1 MDTDPKPK
9 PPYQL
14 GVHGRQVRDRASLV
28 ERVDAADPLDGGFD
42 PKRRGAAGAKR
53 ADLGARF
60 AAAASASVHPA
71 ASLLA
76 EVRAVVAEERG
87 LPRPARPHLVRA
99 LGRLGGFDSESS
111 SNASTTKENLNGD
124 AISNANL
131 RGATPSSSSSSASA
145 RSIRLA
151 RERTETRAL
160 VSAAVRGAATC
171 LVTLDQSAERATDEE
186 ITTPASSSVRTW
198 AYSDRRRVAHAL
210 LDAVGPAAR
219 RNGCVG
225 LAHVA
230 SVRAVFA
237 GCLLARTP
245 DAASGGANGVSPAA
259 TFHVGLA
266 CPRVAVRFANI
277 LRVPPSAA
285 IDPGDATAL
294 AEALVRAVANAD
306 EREVGN
312 ARGAPPFDDGFDR
325 DFELDPGGA
334 VSVSLLSDDA
344 IPSLPPSAVRSSPP
358 SNVRAACVSRAGA
371 VAELLSWSGESSAFP
386 ESSAEVLAV
395 ACVEAGHASAAEALA
410 RDVPSLSRRLVE
422 AHAELGNHRAAR
434 RVAAELEWDRT
445 DDHSD
450 ILFDL
455 ETLDVAEDVAGHADV
470 DPEDAKDAKDPKNSR
485 PTPLANL
492 LADSD
497 EGILLVDCASTL
509 ETARERARIATDG
522 ALFADEVDGESD
534 ESPPGR
540 MSRREALPV
549 PVHAYSSS
557 SSSSS
562 SATPSLATFVG
573 LDCEWRPGVDHAP
586 VELVQLAFGAN
597 RARVGGA
604 RAVLLD
610 CPALLGDAADAS
622 LAAATTRFLAEVF
635 SRAVIVGFGV
645 AADVERLFAS
655 YPDRFRR
662 FRVPVLADP
671 VLTDPNLT
679 VPTPTPPV
687 DSVVSAFPDA
697 TCACA
702 RDAAVSLGVPA
713 AATASLSSLCRAV
726 LDGRALDKKQ
736 QKSDWARRPLTREQI
751 AYAATD
757 ALAPAMAFHKL
768 AEVAKKSEARRGL
781 IRRGRGATTTENT
794 TKKTREG
801 EAADEGEQNGGDDFA
816 PDENSDDAVVAS
828 VVANASDVVAFAR
841 AWTRRVNV
849 SRAIER
855 SAPPP
860 RTVDDVRAAIE
871 RVPGLALETWTTAE
885 DPNAEGEDEDDDG
898 DENQEADDDEND
910 EGKVKDGDVR
920 DGSSS
925 ADATARVRSRS
936 LGASVA
942 PPGVT
947 LCKTL
952 GVVATGVGSNPGA
965 PRFVVCALRAGDDAR
980 LDMDALADA
989 IVRSGSDDDG
999 EEPLSK
1005 SAASLPAK
1013 NQTSSVRTVRCR
1025 MATRDELAR
1034 EFGFPPG
1041 SMGPFG
1047 LRPDPSAPRATFV
1060 DEDVFDGDPKKKVA
1074 VGGGAPNVKVVGDAQ
1089 TLFRACDAVVA
1100 RVSRRQT

>member
-1 MDTDPKPK
+1 MNE
-9 PPYQL
+9 
-14 GVHGRQVRDRASLV
+14 RQVRDRASLV

-99 LGRLGGFDSESS
+99 LGRLGGFDSEST
-111 SNASTTKENLNGD
+111 SNASSSTIGNENANRD

-131 RGATPSSSSSSASA
+131 RGATPSSSSSSA

-160 VSAAVRGAATC
+160 VSAAVRGAASC
-171 LVTLDQSAERATDEE
+171 LVTLDRSADRADDET
-186 ITTPASSSVRTW
+186 TTPASSSVRTW

-210 LDAVGPAAR
+210 LDALGPAAR

-237 GCLLARTP
+237 GCLLAPSP
-245 DAASGGANGVSPAA
+245 DAASGGSNVVPAAA

-285 IDPGDATAL
+285 IDPGAATAL

-306 EREVGN
+306 GDQVKVGD
-312 ARGAPPFDDGFDR
+312 ALGRRPFDDGFELDG
-325 DFELDPGGA
+325 FELDRGGA
-334 VSVSLLSDDA
+334 VSVSLLSDDT
-344 IPSLPPSAVRSSPP
+344 IRSPPP

-422 AHAELGNHRAAR
+422 AHADLGNHRAAR
-434 RVAAELEWDRT
+434 RVAAELECDRT
-445 DDHSD
+445 DDHPD

-455 ETLDVAEDVAGHADV
+455 ETLDAVAEEIAREKADD
-470 DPEDAKDAKDPKNSR
+470 DPEDAKDPRDPKHPR

-522 ALFADEVDGESD
+522 ALFADEVAGESD

-540 MSRREALPV
+540 ISRSEV
-549 PVHAYSSS
+549 S
-557 SSSSS
+557 
-562 SATPSLATFVG
+562 SLATFVG

-586 VELVQLAFGAN
+586 VELVQLAFGAD
-597 RARVGGA
+597 RARVGFA
-604 RAVLLD
+604 RAALLD

-655 YPDRFRR
+655 YPDRFRVQVPR
-662 FRVPVLADP
+662 TVPVRAP
-671 VLTDPNLT
+671 VQTPT
-679 VPTPTPPV
+679 PTPTPPV
-687 DSVVSAFPDA
+687 VSSFPDA

-726 LDGRALDKKQ
+726 LDGRALDKTQ

-751 AYAATD
+751 VYAATD

-768 AEVAKKSEARRGL
+768 AEVAKKSEARRGS
-781 IRRGRGATTTENT
+781 IRLGPGAATTEKTTE
-794 TKKTREG
+794 KTREG
-801 EAADEGEQNGGDDFA
+801 EAADEGEENVGDDCA
-816 PDENSDDAVVAS
+816 RDENADDAVVAS
-828 VVANASDVVAFAR
+828 VVASASDVVAFAR

-849 SRAIER
+849 TRAIER

-871 RVPGLALETWTTAE
+871 RVPGLALETWTTAANG
-885 DPNAEGEDEDDDG
+885 NAEDEDEDDDG
-898 DENQEADDDEND
+898 DENEDANDDEDDDED
-910 EGKVKDGDVR
+910 DVKDGDVR

-925 ADATARVRSRS
+925 ADATARVRRRS
-936 LGASVA
+936 GGASVA

-952 GVVATGVGSNPGA
+952 GVVATGAGSNPAA

-989 IVRSGSDDDG
+989 IVRSRSDDDG

-1005 SAASLPAK
+1005 SSSASLPAK
-1013 NQTSSVRTVRCR
+1013 NKTSSVRTVRCR

-1060 DEDVFDGDPKKKVA
+1060 DEDVFEGDPKKKVA
-1074 VGGGAPNVKVVGDAQ
+1074 VGGGAPDVKVVGDAQ

-1100 RVSRRQT
+1100 RVSRRRA